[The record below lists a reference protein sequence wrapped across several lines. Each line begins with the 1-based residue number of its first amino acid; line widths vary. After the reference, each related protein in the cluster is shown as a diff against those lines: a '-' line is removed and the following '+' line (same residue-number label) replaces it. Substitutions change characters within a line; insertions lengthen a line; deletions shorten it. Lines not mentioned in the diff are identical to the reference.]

1 MLVLSWLWRRR
12 EQQQQQQQRNFG
24 TGSHVASM
32 NCEDQKIV
40 RAAERGCACT
50 CAMYMYRGDDI
61 KAQYSTDAVL
71 PPPSLY
77 AKVC

>member
-1 MLVLSWLWRRR
+1 
-12 EQQQQQQQRNFG
+12 
-24 TGSHVASM
+24 M